1 MVTKGRVD
9 DIQCGERESSHV
21 KERQMKIP
29 PFESIY
35 SEVEERVLGPW
46 QRIRQRLLAP
56 IAIVLSRLGISA
68 DMLSFASVLFG
79 LGFFLM
85 ARTQFAIAFWLLIA
99 SVICDGLD
107 GVEAR
112 LKGTN
117 TARGSFTDVFCDQ
130 LVVAFSV
137 GGMVWKGLIDPVLA
151 IIFVYIYTALVTF
164 LVLHRLLDV
173 SSWGI
178 VRPSRML
185 LYAAIALYFFFD
197 IDVLNYLLLIYLLA
211 FPLLGISFWR
221 LRKAL

>member
-1 MVTKGRVD
+1 
-9 DIQCGERESSHV
+9 
-21 KERQMKIP
+21 MKVP
-29 PFESIY
+29 PFGSIY

-46 QRIRQRLLAP
+46 QRKRQRLLTP

-68 DMLSFASVLFG
+68 DMLSFASVFFG
-79 LGFFLM
+79 LGFFLL
-85 ARTQFAIAFWLLIA
+85 APFQFAIAFWLLVA

-112 LKGTN
+112 LKGAT
-117 TARGSFTDVFCDQ
+117 TARGSFTDMFCDQ

-137 GGMVWKGLIDPVLA
+137 AGMVWKGLIHPVLA
-151 IIFVYIYTALVTF
+151 IIFVYVYTALVTF
-164 LVLHRLLDV
+164 LVLHRLLQV

-197 IDVLNYLLLIYLLA
+197 INVLNYLLFAYLLA
-211 FPLLGISFWR
+211 LPLLSISFWR
-221 LRKAL
+221 LRRAL